1 MASGYV
7 SKEEKKIPINDPSGK
22 WSDMTLLPE
31 WGEEFYDVYTA
42 RKYGK
47 WVMLKALKPEYA
59 GQERFKEM
67 ISREFE
73 TRYALAHP
81 NIVVVNDFEDVP
93 GIGMAIITDDVYG
106 YSLRRLIDEKRLTP
120 KIIHRLETQLPDA
133 MAYIQEN
140 HVIHHPI
147 TPESIVFT
155 EYTENLKLINVG
167 YDHTE
172 ALTPTDTMEDM
183 YTYGQILNEV
193 LDHAPTRLPRLRRI
207 AQRCTASDPIRR
219 FRSFDDLRL
228 SMQKGSSVTRIVLVC
243 SVIALMFG
251 LVVWLVAN
259 P

>member
-31 WGEEFYDVYTA
+31 WSEEFYDVFTA
-42 RKYGK
+42 RKHGK
-47 WVMLKALKPEYA
+47 WVMLKALKKEYA
-59 GQERFKEM
+59 SQERFRDM

-73 TRYALAHP
+73 TRYSLAHP
-81 NIVVVNDFEDVP
+81 NIVMVNDFEEVP

-140 HVIHHPI
+140 HVVHHPI
-147 TPESIVFT
+147 TPESIIFT

-167 YDHTE
+167 YDQSE
-172 ALTPTDTMEDM
+172 ELTPLDMMEDLFA
-183 YTYGQILNEV
+183 YGSILNEV
-193 LDHAPTRLPRLRRI
+193 LDHTPQRIPRLRRI
-207 AQRCTASDPIRR
+207 AQRCTATDPIRR
-219 FRSFDDLRL
+219 YRSFDDLRL
-228 SMQKGSSVTRIVLVC
+228 NMQRGSSVMMTVFVVGVIVALAAI
-243 SVIALMFG
+243 VI
-251 LVVWLVAN
+251 WLVTHS
-259 P
+259 